1 MVAEVM
7 AMHKLS
13 QRRACGLIGITR
25 RAYQFKVRADRNL
38 KLRKRL
44 RELVRGEA
52 ALGLSAA
59 LPVAET
65 RRVRG
70 QSQTCGAAV
79 PGRRWS

>member
-44 RELVRGEA
+44 RE
-52 ALGLSAA
+52 
-59 LPVAET
+59 T
-65 RRVRG
+65 
-70 QSQTCGAAV
+70 
-79 PGRRWS
+79 